1 MSAAT
6 TDPARST
13 GFRAALIALASGII
27 FAAGLVLG
35 GMTDPRKV
43 QGFLDV
49 GGVFAGRWDPSLAF
63 VMCGALLVSFIA
75 FASIKNR
82 AAPWAAAK
90 FEIPTRK
97 EIDVRLIAG
106 AAIFGTGW
114 AIAGFCPG
122 PAFASLLMGG
132 TDVLWFVGAMLAG
145 MFVARK
151 WFAA

>member
-1 MSAAT
+1 MSAVT
-6 TDPARST
+6 TNPAGST

-63 VMCGALLVSFIA
+63 VMGGALLVSFIA

-82 AAPWAAAK
+82 AAPWVAAT
-90 FEIPTRK
+90 FEMPTRK
-97 EIDVRLIAG
+97 EVDVRLITG